1 MLWEKDCSSMNLVL
15 ASWRRTV
22 KDDHLYLRA
31 LYAFDTCHPV
41 SFAPRSGNVD
51 VKLLVKLEDFASD
64 DQCKAGAISIK
75 ICRFK
80 RSGL

>member
-1 MLWEKDCSSMNLVL
+1 MLWEKDCSSMSVVPE
-15 ASWRRTV
+15 SRRRTV

-31 LYAFDTCHPV
+31 LYAFVTCHPV
-41 SFAPRSGNVD
+41 SFAPRSGKVD

-64 DQCKAGAISIK
+64 DQCKAGAISNK
-75 ICRFK
+75 ICRFN